1 MKGRKPPCSPELK
14 LEEPIRTREIFYL
27 KNSPDSV
34 CRKSPAKAQSK
45 AVAPPRTRSLNT
57 VSHQE
62 EDVRDEPATSRST
75 TKQGKGQRRRGHS
88 RGRRGCMKRVQQ
100 PRSGRSG
107 AGQID
112 PQGAKHLHGLESG
125 PGGGK
130 PEVTRVRE
138 GQGSRRAADPA
149 RGLAIHAPAPSQPQA
164 CRHTGF
170 HLLNFPPSVAR
181 GRVQGSTARGSS

>member
-1 MKGRKPPCSPELK
+1 MK
-14 LEEPIRTREIFYL
+14 LEESIRTREIFYL

-34 CRKSPAKAQSK
+34 CRKSPAEGQSE

-57 VSHQE
+57 ASHQE
-62 EDVRDEPATSRST
+62 EDARDKPATSRST
-75 TKQGKGQRRRGHS
+75 TEQGKGQRRRGHS
-88 RGRRGCMKRVQQ
+88 RGRRGCMKRAQQ

-112 PQGAKHLHGLESG
+112 PQGAKHLRGLESG
-125 PGGGK
+125 PGGGTVSSSGR
-130 PEVTRVRE
+130 PEVSRARE

-149 RGLAIHAPAPSQPQA
+149 RGLAVHAPAPSQPRA

-170 HLLNFPPSVAR
+170 RVLNFPPSVAR
-181 GRVQGSTARGSS
+181 GHALGSTARGSS